1 MQNAQALE
9 VLEGGKVVGFD
20 VSYKGANH
28 RLMIGESYEGSEPI
42 NSAED
47 AKSWLIKLVDEEE
60 ARRAAR

>member
-28 RLMIGESYEGSEPI
+28 LLMIGNSYEGSKPI
-42 NSAED
+42 KSAED
-47 AKSWLIKLVDEEE
+47 AKSWLIELVDGEE
-60 ARRAAR
+60 ARRSAR